1 MGTKLTLTAAD
12 GFRLG
17 AYRADP
23 PGPNVRGGIVVIQE
37 IFGVNHNIRSV
48 CDKLADTGYRA
59 IAPQLFDRVEP
70 NFESGYT
77 VPEVTA
83 ARELAGKLDSAKL
96 ILDAAAAFDA
106 LKREGPVAI
115 MGFCLGG
122 TVAFEAATRFGGLT
136 AAVCFYGGG
145 IIRKVE
151 QKPKCPVQ
159 MHFGEEDGH
168 IPMSDVEVIRQKR
181 PECEVFTYPG
191 AGHAFANEDRPSY
204 ELRSAKIAWQRSLA
218 MLARAFASIKRPP
231 FSPVPAAKTK
241 TTTKIKTKAKSKPQD
256 EAKPQANAKSPAKKA
271 KAKTRKAPGKA
282 TRKVSA
288 KRKSKARRR

>member
-1 MGTKLTLTAAD
+1 MKLTLTAAD
-12 GFRLG
+12 GFKLG

-37 IFGVNHNIRSV
+37 IFGVNHNIRSI
-48 CDKLADTGYRA
+48 CDRLADTGYRA

-122 TVAFEAATRFGGLT
+122 TVAFEAATRFGGL
-136 AAVCFYGGG
+136 AATVCFYGGG
-145 IIRKVE
+145 IIRKAD
-151 QKPKCPVQ
+151 QKPRCPVQ

-181 PECEVFTYPG
+181 PECEIFTYPG

-218 MLARAFASIKRPP
+218 MLAHAFASITRPRSSAAASEAKP
-231 FSPVPAAKTK
+231 KPAATTKTKIRTAKAKATKAKAAVKAKPAAK
-241 TTTKIKTKAKSKPQD
+241 P
-256 EAKPQANAKSPAKKA
+256 
-271 KAKTRKAPGKA
+271 
-282 TRKVSA
+282 
-288 KRKSKARRR
+288 KSKARKAAVKRKAKKRRR

>member
-1 MGTKLTLTAAD
+1 MKLTLTAAD
-12 GFRLG
+12 GFKLG

-37 IFGVNHNIRSV
+37 IFGVNHNIRSI
-48 CDKLADTGYRA
+48 CDRLADTGYRA

-122 TVAFEAATRFGGLT
+122 TVAFEAATRFGGL
-136 AAVCFYGGG
+136 AATICFYGGG
-145 IIRKVE
+145 IIRKAD
-151 QKPKCPVQ
+151 QKPRCPVQ

-181 PECEVFTYPG
+181 PECEIFTYPG

-218 MLARAFASIKRPP
+218 MLAHAFASIKRPP
-231 FSPVPAAKTK
+231 SSAAASEAKPKPAATTK
-241 TTTKIKTKAKSKPQD
+241 TKIKTA
-256 EAKPQANAKSPAKKA
+256 KA
-271 KAKTRKAPGKA
+271 KATKAKA
-282 TRKVSA
+282 VVKA
-288 KRKSKARRR
+288 KPAAKPKSKARKAAVKRKAKKRRR

>member
-1 MGTKLTLTAAD
+1 MGTKLTLIAAD

-96 ILDAAAAFDA
+96 ILDAAAAFDT
-106 LKREGPVAI
+106 LKREGPVAV

-145 IIRKVE
+145 IIRKAE

-159 MHFGEEDGH
+159 MHFGEDDNH

-181 PECEVFTYPG
+181 PECEVLTYPG

-218 MLARAFASIKRPP
+218 MLARSFAAIRR
-231 FSPVPAAKTK
+231 SPSSAAASEPKPKISTVTKPKAKAKPKPAAKTK
-241 TTTKIKTKAKSKPQD
+241 PV
-256 EAKPQANAKSPAKKA
+256 AKKPR
-271 KAKTRKAPGKA
+271 AKTRNTTAS
-282 TRKVSA
+282 RKG
-288 KRKSKARRR
+288 RKRRR

>member
-23 PGPNVRGGIVVIQE
+23 PGPNVRGGIVAIQE

-70 NFESGYT
+70 GFESGYT

-83 ARELAGKLDSAKL
+83 ARELAGKLDGAKM

-106 LKREGPVAI
+106 LKREGPVAV

-122 TVAFEAATRFGGLT
+122 TVAFDAAARLGGLA

-145 IIRKVE
+145 IARSAE

-159 MHFGEEDGH
+159 MHFGEEDDH
-168 IPMSDVEVIRQKR
+168 IPMRDVEIIRQKR

-218 MLARAFASIKRPP
+218 MLAHAFAAIKPP
-231 FSPVPAAKTK
+231 PLSNAAAKPKPKAEPKSKSRAEAESPAKGSPV
-241 TTTKIKTKAKSKPQD
+241 
-256 EAKPQANAKSPAKKA
+256 KKA
-271 KAKTRKAPGKA
+271 KAKTRKAP
-282 TRKVSA
+282 A
-288 KRKSKARRR
+288 KRNSKARRR

>member
-1 MGTKLTLTAAD
+1 MGTKCKLFAAD

-96 ILDAAAAFDA
+96 ILDAAAAFDT
-106 LKREGPVAI
+106 LKREGPVAV

-145 IIRKVE
+145 IIRKAE

-159 MHFGEEDGH
+159 MHFGEDDNH

-181 PECEVFTYPG
+181 PECEVLTYPG

-218 MLARAFASIKRPP
+218 MLARSFAAIRRPP
-231 FSPVPAAKTK
+231 SSAAASEPKPKISTVTKPKAKAKPKPAAKTK
-241 TTTKIKTKAKSKPQD
+241 PV
-256 EAKPQANAKSPAKKA
+256 AKKPR
-271 KAKTRKAPGKA
+271 AKTRNTTAS
-282 TRKVSA
+282 RKG
-288 KRKSKARRR
+288 RKRRR

>member
-1 MGTKLTLTAAD
+1 MKVTLTAAD
-12 GFRLG
+12 GFKLG

-23 PGPNVRGGIVVIQE
+23 QGPNVRGGIVVIQE
-37 IFGVNHNIRSV
+37 IFGVNHSIRSV

-59 IAPQLFDRVEP
+59 IAPQLFDRAEP

-83 ARELAGKLDSAKL
+83 AREIAGRLDSAKM

-115 MGFCLGG
+115 LGFCMGG
-122 TVAFEAATRFGGLT
+122 TIAFEAATRFGGLT
-136 AAVCFYGGG
+136 AAVCFYGGK
-145 IIRKVE
+145 ILREADK
-151 QKPKCPVQ
+151 KPKCPVQ
-159 MHFGEEDGH
+159 MHFGEEDDH

-181 PECEVFTYPG
+181 PECEIYTYPG

-218 MLARAFASIKRPP
+218 MLSRAFASIKRSP
-231 FSPVPAAKTK
+231 FASAP
-241 TTTKIKTKAKSKPQD
+241 SD
-256 EAKPQANAKSPAKKA
+256 AKPKPKPVARKSPARKSPAKKA
-271 KAKTRKAPGKA
+271 KAKKPKAKTRKTVRKPA
-282 TRKVSA
+282 TRRKSP
-288 KRKSKARRR
+288 KRKSRTRRR